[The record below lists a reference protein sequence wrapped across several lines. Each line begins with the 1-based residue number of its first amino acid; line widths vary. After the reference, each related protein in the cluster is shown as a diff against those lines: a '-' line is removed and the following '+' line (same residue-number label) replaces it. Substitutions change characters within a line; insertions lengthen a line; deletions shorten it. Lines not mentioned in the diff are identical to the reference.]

1 MGVAQNALQGLVG
14 TTTAAAVAIGH
25 AADAK
30 AHQKEEGLLAK
41 EQNLEA
47 QADLKEVES
56 NLPKAAQD
64 VQEKQDIYDKAMNKR
79 YGGKGNTK
87 AAIAEQQ
94 GQALDDL
101 KAAQLADETL
111 KIKKQAILARLAR
124 TELKMNRGGIK

>member
-25 AADAK
+25 AADTK
-30 AHQKEEGLLAK
+30 AHKKEEGLLAK

-47 QADLKEVES
+47 QADLKEIEAG
-56 NLPKAAQD
+56 LPKAAKD
-64 VQEKQDIYDKAMNKR
+64 VQEKQAIYEQAMNKR

-94 GQALDDL
+94 RQALDDL
-101 KAAQLADETL
+101 QAAQLADEAL
-111 KIKKQAILARLAR
+111 EIKKKAILARLAR
-124 TELKMNRGGIK
+124 TALKMKRGGIK